1 MAIGVF
7 EMVVTVVAIG
17 TVGSIIKARMGIRK
31 DAWGNE
37 TAIHAA
43 ADPATRAENAR
54 LRGEIGSLKE
64 RIQVLERVIT
74 DDETSAK
81 RLDREIEQLR
91 DKNSV

>member
-7 EMVVTVVAIG
+7 EMVIGVVLIG
-17 TVGSIIKARMGIRK
+17 TVGSVIRARMGVQK
-31 DAWGNE
+31 DAWGSE
-37 TAIHAA
+37 TVV
-43 ADPATRAENAR
+43 ADDRTRAENDR
-54 LRGEIGSLKE
+54 LRSEIGSLKE

-74 DDETSAK
+74 DDESSSK